1 MSWRRS
7 LSFSL
12 FFLSQLF
19 LPQSSFSSRIVRGL
33 GILFFV
39 RQLLAL
45 FCRAKCLSLI
55 FRVSVTNKQLIVQ
68 VLLSVYLKLSLRD
81 IWVCMYLY
89 AVRFTFLSPWIQGAL
104 IFGKSGR
111 PFFGPLDIKFG
122 SFWKIR
128 ATLKTQTKFVFRT
141 KKESAPVSKS
151 PTGCNLNLEKIF
163 YLKKLR
169 FNISTFQGNHIH
181 RFTERPW
188 IFRFLKYLTI

>member
-1 MSWRRS
+1 MPPTEGCLDVIHSHF
-7 LSFSL
+7 LC

-89 AVRFTFLSPWIQGAL
+89 TVRFTFCRLGFRAPWF
-104 IFGKSGR
+104 FGKSGR

-122 SFWKIR
+122 SFWKSGQR
-128 ATLKTQTKFVFRT
+128 SKPKQNLYSGR
-141 KKESAPVSKS
+141 KK
-151 PTGCNLNLEKIF
+151 NQHLFLNHRQVAIWIWK
-163 YLKKLR
+163 R
-169 FNISTFQGNHIH
+169 FFI
-181 RFTERPW
+181 
-188 IFRFLKYLTI
+188 